1 MKCLELGKFY
11 SGFVTDNMKIYISY
25 GFFEDHIL
33 NLELG
38 FSENE
43 LYAAYNG
50 IRDRLKRYPPK
61 KLESSSSR
69 GIMSNKNQPTK
80 QEAMKDGR
88 LQIAKYMQILRDIQK
103 ENEPV

>member
-1 MKCLELGKFY
+1 MMSFNYNPTNPAFDAMLSME
-11 SGFVTDNMKIYISY
+11 S
-25 GFFEDHIL
+25 IL
-33 NLELG
+33 
-38 FSENE
+38 S
-43 LYAAYNG
+43 
-50 IRDRLKRYPPK
+50 KMQSK
-61 KLESSSSR
+61 KLEPSSSR